1 MSYIG
6 KKNGNPNT
14 DFLEA
19 GGELENHDLVNVD
32 SSGNLLVG
40 KTDTLTTTP
49 GTALLNDGSVIISRT
64 SATPVQINRQSNDGD
79 YILFRRNGTV
89 VGSIGVEG
97 GDIIIGTGIAGLR
110 FVDSESSI
118 IPRNSNGGNIDNTL
132 DLGTSSNRWKDLYL
146 SGGAYIGGTGSANYL
161 DDYEEGTFT
170 PDLQFNTG
178 NSGMTYSNRAGYYTK
193 IGNVVT
199 IWGFCVL
206 SNKGTVSGVANIAN
220 LPFTPH
226 NAGSNHMFGT
236 FTTANGMSSMPQTN
250 NWVMPYY
257 SGRMYFRYQTSTGE
271 GNITNSHFTNSSN
284 FGFTATY
291 KIN

>member
-1 MSYIG
+1 MAVVI
-6 KKNGNPNT
+6 NGNGT
-14 DFLEA
+14 VTGVTAQD
-19 GGELENHDLVNVD
+19 ELNVD
-32 SSGNLLVG
+32 SNTLV
-40 KTDTLTTTP
+40 
-49 GTALLNDGSVIISRT
+49 
-64 SATPVQINRQSNDGD
+64 
-79 YILFRRNGTV
+79 
-89 VGSIGVEG
+89 
-97 GDIIIGTGIAGLR
+97 
-110 FVDSESSI
+110 VDSTNDRVGVGAGSPSHKLSVSGAGSS
-118 IPRNSNGGNIDNTL
+118 GTL
-132 DLGTSSNRWKDLYL
+132 GLYSTGTSNELRVEHDGGSNWVINSVSANGIRFKTNNVEEMRIL
-146 SGGAYIGGTGSANYL
+146 SGGGITFNGDTATANAL

-206 SNKGTVSGVANIAN
+206 SNKGTVSGSANIAN